1 MIVHVPD
8 RSRLR
13 AGDHPRAALFLDR
26 DGVLMEDVHFAR
38 SAADV
43 RVLPRTREALDA
55 VRADFALVV
64 VTNQSGLARG
74 FFDEEALAAMHARLD
89 EACALDAFYA
99 CPHHPEGAVARWAS
113 TCACRKPEPGLLL
126 AAAEA
131 HDLALDRSVMIGD
144 APRDVEAGR
153 RAGVRSLLLENG
165 HSLFEALEWIR

>member
-1 MIVHVPD
+1 MIVHLPEG
-8 RSRLR
+8 SRLR
-13 AGDHPRAALFLDR
+13 ASDHPRAAVFLDR

-38 SAADV
+38 SADDV

-55 VRADFALVV
+55 LRADHALVV

-74 FFDEEALAAMHARLD
+74 YFDEAALAEMHARLD
-89 EACALDAFYA
+89 QACGLDAFYA
-99 CPHHPEGAVARWAS
+99 CPHHPDGVVARWA
-113 TCACRKPEPGLLL
+113 TPCGCRKPEPGLLL

-131 HDLALDRSVMIGD
+131 HNLALDRSVMIGD